1 MKRRKTLIHA
11 GILALLAAAI
21 FLWLI
26 SSGAIVF
33 DHSGERWGEGLY
45 WNGYYYVQTGGSYDE
60 GKTIAKTTDGWQINE
75 VEGDPEHIYVVLRSF
90 LDNYLLVREDQLMG
104 GVRP

>member
-1 MKRRKTLIHA
+1 MKRRETLIRA
-11 GILALLAAAI
+11 AILVLLAAAL
-21 FLWLI
+21 FFRLV

-33 DHSGERWGEGLY
+33 DHSGERRGEGLY
-45 WNGYYYVQTGGSYDE
+45 WNGYVYVPAGGDYDE

-90 LDNYLLVREDQLMG
+90 LDNYLLVREDHKK
-104 GVRP
+104 

>member
-1 MKRRKTLIHA
+1 MKRKETLIRA
-11 GILALLAAAI
+11 AILLLLAAALL
-21 FLWLI
+21 FWLV

-33 DHSGERWGEGLY
+33 DHSGERRGECLY
-45 WNGYYYVQTGGSYDE
+45 WKGYVYVPAGGDYDE

-90 LDNYLLVREDQLMG
+90 LDDYLFVREDHKK
-104 GVRP
+104 

>member
-1 MKRRKTLIHA
+1 MKRKETLIRA
-11 GILALLAAAI
+11 AILLLLAAALL
-21 FLWLI
+21 FWLV

-33 DHSGERWGEGLY
+33 DHSGERRGECLY
-45 WNGYYYVQTGGSYDE
+45 WNGYVYVPAGGDYDE

-90 LDNYLLVREDQLMG
+90 LVDYLFVRED
-104 GVRP
+104 RKK